1 MSNDI
6 EWHWMI
12 WYDDDDD
19 DDNDD
24 NDDYYYV
31 TYISIQQV

>member
-19 DDNDD
+19 D
-24 NDDYYYV
+24 YYV